1 MKQIVILFITF
12 LFIGCSKEDGNSN
25 ESNGFL
31 DDNFTDKTIIV
42 AGSTLSDGA
51 VIWINNKKVK
61 LIGIK
66 KD

>member
-12 LFIGCSKEDGNSN
+12 LFIGCSKEDGGSN

-51 VIWINNKKVK
+51 VIWIDNK
-61 LIGIK
+61 
-66 KD
+66 